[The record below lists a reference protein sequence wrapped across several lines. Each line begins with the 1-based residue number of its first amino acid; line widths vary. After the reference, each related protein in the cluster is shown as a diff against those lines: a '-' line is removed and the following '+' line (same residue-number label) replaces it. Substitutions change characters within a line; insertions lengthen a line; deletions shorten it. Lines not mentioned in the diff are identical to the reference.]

1 MIILKHETEET
12 KKKNFGRSCTLR
24 PQELFSFVSKFVW
37 YGPAWYLIW
46 STISARISWATHDQ
60 FPWRDFLLFTV
71 IIGNLQR
78 KRQQSKSSRSI
89 LILNHFLI
97 NDLRYSSYIYKTT
110 SKSTLVVWEE
120 QASIVLPSELKL
132 LSVLAILQLHKGAV
146 HERCRPNVSS

>member
-1 MIILKHETEET
+1 M
-12 KKKNFGRSCTLR
+12 
-24 PQELFSFVSKFVW
+24 
-37 YGPAWYLIW
+37 W

-78 KRQQSKSSRSI
+78 KRQQFKSSRSI

-146 HERCRPNVSS
+146 HERCRPNVKIAWLPRSTNKRKKGTCGHGQEIALLLNESFQERAT